1 VDLDDSTLLCGFIS
15 KDAGRTLQF
24 LERLIPELERS
35 LRSHWP
41 TLQSS
46 YRDIIGACG
55 VMLVQ
60 WREELRT
67 GRSAKLHEDEPI
79 AVLADRLVNQEARKV
94 REWNRGAT
102 RLAEELTPHDA
113 SLVITPEE
121 QAIGTEIERDVEAQ
135 LAQLPVAAE
144 QTLRAQLRHESGD
157 GPPLHQALGCSRG
170 AARVR
175 LTRARQALIGLL
187 HKKETT

>member
-1 VDLDDSTLLCGFIS
+1 VNLDDPTLLHSFVA
-15 KDAGRTLQF
+15 KDAGRTRQF
-24 LERLIPELERS
+24 LQRLIPELERS

-67 GRSAKLHEDEPI
+67 GRSVKLREDEPI

-102 RLAEELTPHDA
+102 RLAEELTPYDA
-113 SLVITPEE
+113 LPVISPEE
-121 QAIGTEIERDVEAQ
+121 QAIGTEIEREVEAK

-157 GPPLHQALGCSRG
+157 GPPLHEALGCSRG

-175 LTRARQALIGLL
+175 LTRARQALVGLL
-187 HKKETT
+187 HKKETQ